1 MSDLLPLGV
10 RGVQIKPGDHICAFY
25 VGLEERDQVLL
36 PYLREGLLAGDKVIC
51 VVDASEP
58 SEVLA
63 SIGPDID
70 VDGCIASEQFE
81 LRPSGEAYLPEGSFS
96 TGDMLDFWNAFVG
109 AAFGEGGYRF
119 ARSVGEMTWA
129 LRDAPGVDELLG
141 YESELNRFM
150 PKYPQLMLCLYDLE
164 RFGGG
169 IVIDMLK
176 THPKLLLGGM
186 LLDNPYY
193 LSPDEFL
200 AVR

>member
-10 RGVQIKPGDHICAFY
+10 AGVQVKPGDHICAFY

-63 SIGPDID
+63 SMGPDID
-70 VDGCIASEQFE
+70 VDGCIASQQFE
-81 LRPSGEAYLPEGSFS
+81 LRPSSEAYLPEGSFS
-96 TGDMLDFWNAFVG
+96 TGDMLEFWNASVG
-109 AAFGEGGYRF
+109 AALGEGGYTF
-119 ARSVGEMTWA
+119 ARAVGEMTWA
-129 LRDAPGVDELLG
+129 LRDAPGVEELVG

-150 PKYPQLMLCLYDLE
+150 LKYPQLILCLYDLK

-169 IVIDMLK
+169 IVVDMLK

>member
-1 MSDLLPLGV
+1 MSDLVPLGV
-10 RGVQIKPGDHICAFY
+10 AGVQVNAGDHICAFY

-36 PYLREGLLAGDKVIC
+36 PYLREGLRAGDKVIC

-70 VDGCIASEQFE
+70 VDGCIASQQFE
-81 LRPSGEAYLPEGSFS
+81 LRPSSEAYLPEGSFS
-96 TGDMLDFWNAFVG
+96 TGDMLEFWNASVG
-109 AAFGEGGYRF
+109 AALGEGGYRF
-119 ARSVGEMTWA
+119 ARTVGEMTWA
-129 LRDAPGVDELLG
+129 LRDAPGVEELVG

-150 PKYPQLMLCLYDLE
+150 PKYPQLILCLYDLK

-169 IVIDMLK
+169 IVVDMLK

>member
-10 RGVQIKPGDHICAFY
+10 AGVQVRPGDHICAFY
-25 VGLEERDQVLL
+25 VGVEERDQVLL
-36 PYLREGLLAGDKVIC
+36 PYLREGLRAGDKVIC

-58 SEVLA
+58 AEVLA

-70 VDGCIASEQFE
+70 VDGCIASQQFE
-81 LRPSGEAYLPEGSFS
+81 LRPSSDAYLPEGSFS
-96 TGDMLDFWNAFVG
+96 TGDMLEFWNASVG
-109 AAFGEGGYRF
+109 AALGEGGYTF
-119 ARSVGEMTWA
+119 ARAVGEMTWA
-129 LRDAPGVDELLG
+129 LRDAPGVEELVG

-150 PKYPQLMLCLYDLE
+150 PKYPLVILCLYDLK

-169 IVIDMLK
+169 IVVDMVK

-200 AVR
+200 ATR

>member
-10 RGVQIKPGDHICAFY
+10 AGVQVKPGDHICAFY
-25 VGLEERDQVLL
+25 VGLAERDQVLL

-70 VDGCIASEQFE
+70 VDGCIASQQFDF
-81 LRPSGEAYLPEGSFS
+81 RPSSEAYLPEGSFS
-96 TGDMLDFWNAFVG
+96 TGDMLEFWNASVG
-109 AAFGEGGYRF
+109 AALGEGGYTF
-119 ARSVGEMTWA
+119 ARAVGEMTWA
-129 LRDAPGVDELLG
+129 LRDAPGVEELVG

-150 PKYPQLMLCLYDLE
+150 PKYPQLILCLYDLK

-169 IVIDMLK
+169 IVVDMLK

>member
-1 MSDLLPLGV
+1 MSDVLPLGV
-10 RGVQIKPGDHICAFY
+10 AGVNVRPGDHICAFY
-25 VGLEERDQVLL
+25 VGVEERDQVLL
-36 PYLREGLLAGDKVIC
+36 PYLREGLRAGDKVIC

-58 SEVLA
+58 AELLA

-70 VDGCIASEQFE
+70 VDGCIASQQFE
-81 LRPSGEAYLPEGSFS
+81 LRPSSDAYLAAGSFS
-96 TGDMLDFWNAFVG
+96 TGDMLEFWNASVG
-109 AAFGEGGYRF
+109 AALGEGGYTFSR
-119 ARSVGEMTWA
+119 AVGEMTWA
-129 LRDAPGVDELLG
+129 LRDPLGVEELVG

-150 PKYPQLMLCLYDLE
+150 PKYPQLILCLYDLK

-169 IVIDMLK
+169 IVVDMLK

-200 AVR
+200 ATR

>member
-10 RGVQIKPGDHICAFY
+10 AGVRVKPGDHICAFY

-70 VDGCIASEQFE
+70 VDGCIASQQFE
-81 LRPSGEAYLPEGSFS
+81 LRPSSEAYLPEGLFS
-96 TGDMLDFWNAFVG
+96 TGDMLEFWNASVG
-109 AAFGEGGYRF
+109 SALGEGGYRF
-119 ARSVGEMTWA
+119 ARAVGEMTWA
-129 LRDAPGVDELLG
+129 LRDAPGVEELVG

-150 PKYPQLMLCLYDLE
+150 PKYPQLILCLYDLK

-169 IVIDMLK
+169 IVVDMLK

>member
-10 RGVQIKPGDHICAFY
+10 AGVQVKPGDHICAFY

-63 SIGPDID
+63 SMGPDID
-70 VDGCIASEQFE
+70 VDGCIASQQFE
-81 LRPSGEAYLPEGSFS
+81 LRPSTEAYLPEGSFS
-96 TGDMLDFWNAFVG
+96 TGEMLEFWNASVG
-109 AAFGEGGYRF
+109 AALGEGGYTF
-119 ARSVGEMTWA
+119 ARAVGEMTWA
-129 LRDAPGVDELLG
+129 LRDAPGVEELVG

-150 PKYPQLMLCLYDLE
+150 PKYPQLILCLYDLK

-169 IVIDMLK
+169 VVVDMLK

>member
-10 RGVQIKPGDHICAFY
+10 AGVQVKPGDHICAFY

-63 SIGPDID
+63 SIGPDVD
-70 VDGCIASEQFE
+70 VDGCIASQQFE
-81 LRPSGEAYLPEGSFS
+81 LRPSSEAYLPEGSFS
-96 TGDMLDFWNAFVG
+96 TGDMLEFWNASVG
-109 AAFGEGGYRF
+109 AALGEGGYTF
-119 ARSVGEMTWA
+119 ARAVGEMTWA
-129 LRDAPGVDELLG
+129 LRDAPGVEELVG

-150 PKYPQLMLCLYDLE
+150 PKYPQLILCLYDLT

-169 IVIDMLK
+169 IVVDMLK